1 MARRRKLPRKD
12 ALLVFLVL
20 LVAGLLVER
29 FGGDDTILRWLGVA
43 PQVQQVE
50 YVPTVG
56 AATLSAEVA
65 HTAPL
70 QKQVDIAAIP
80 KPGKPVRFLMHNVEN
95 YFVEGEAYRSRY
107 VLKPK
112 PQDSRE
118 AVADIIAEA
127 GAEIVGLI
135 EIGGPVAL
143 LDLRKRLAER
153 GREYPYFRVLPRQ
166 GEDRALALLSVHPI
180 VQDHSQENVK
190 LHQQKRRKML
200 RGILDVT
207 VQLEDKRLFR
217 IIGAHLKSRVS
228 ENAGAASALRK
239 QEAYT
244 LAQHIQHIA
253 RTRKGLPLLVFGD
266 WNDGPAD
273 AAPQILQKGLSADA
287 SLRRLTPEDSRGEE
301 WTLYFKRGKEY
312 CIYDQIFVNPTLRER
327 MRGQGGIVDS
337 PAAAKASDH
346 RAIWCDLR

>member
-29 FGGDDTILRWLGVA
+29 FGGDDTILRWLGAA
-43 PQVQQVE
+43 PTVQQEE
-50 YVPTVG
+50 YVPTLG
-56 AATLSAEVA
+56 AETLSAEVA

-80 KPGKPVRFLMHNVEN
+80 KPGKPVRFLMHNVQN

-112 PQDSRE
+112 PRDSRE
-118 AVADIIAEA
+118 AVVEVIASA
-127 GAEIVGLI
+127 HPAIVGLV

-143 LDLRKRLAER
+143 QDLRQRLAAC
-153 GREYPYFRVLPRQ
+153 GLEYPYFRVLPRQ
-166 GEDRALALLSVHPI
+166 GEDRALALLSMHPI
-180 VQDHSQENVK
+180 VQDRSQENVK

-207 VQLEDKRLFR
+207 VRLEDGRLFR
-217 IIGAHLKSRVS
+217 FIGAHLKSRVS
-228 ENAGAASALRK
+228 DNDGAATALRK

-244 LAQHIQHIA
+244 LALHIQHIT
-253 RTRKGLPLLVFGD
+253 RTQKGLPLLVFGD
-266 WNDGPAD
+266 WNDSPSD
-273 AAPQILQKGLSADA
+273 AAPQILQQGLSEDSA
-287 SLRRLTPEDSRGEE
+287 LRRLTPKDSRGEE
-301 WTLYFKRGKEY
+301 WTLYFKRGKVY
-312 CIYDQIFVNPTLRER
+312 NIFDQIFVNPILRER
-327 MRGQGGIVDS
+327 MRGQGGIVDI

-346 RAIWCDLR
+346 RALWCDLR

>member
-1 MARRRKLPRKD
+1 MPRKD

-29 FGGDDTILRWLGVA
+29 FGGDDTILRWLGA
-43 PQVQQVE
+43 PQPAQQEE

-56 AATLSAEVA
+56 AVSLSAEVA

-70 QKQVDIAAIP
+70 QKQVDIASIP
-80 KPGKPVRFLMHNVEN
+80 RPGEPVRFLMHNVQN
-95 YFVEGEAYRSRY
+95 YFVEGESYRSRY

-112 PQDSRE
+112 NEESRE
-118 AVADIIAEA
+118 AVADIIAGAE
-127 GAEIVGLI
+127 AEIVGLI

-143 LDLRKRLAER
+143 QDLRKRLAER
-153 GREYPYFRVLPRQ
+153 GLEYPYFRVLPRQ
-166 GEDRALALLSVHPI
+166 GEDRALAILSVHPI
-180 VQDHSQENVK
+180 VQDNSEENVK

-228 ENAGAASALRK
+228 DNSGAANALRK

-244 LAQHIQHIA
+244 LAQHIQHIV
-253 RTRKGLPLLVFGD
+253 RTQKGMPLLVFGD

-273 AAPQILQKGLSADA
+273 AAPQILQQGLSADA
-287 SLRRLTPEDSRGEE
+287 SLRRLSPEDSRGEE
-301 WTLYFKRGKEY
+301 WTLYYKRGKEY

-327 MRGQGGIVDS
+327 MRGQGGIIDT
-337 PAAAKASDH
+337 PAASKASDH
-346 RAIWCDLR
+346 RALWCDLR